1 MFPKVSASVQPSW
14 PVPISVAPEDL
25 AHIQAEF
32 SREYANLL
40 EQARTGR
47 LDVPPDKRFRADA
60 WKANP
65 HALLSAH
72 LWLLSARAMNRMV
85 EAADVSAFMRNRLSF
100 SVMQWL
106 EATAPTNFVLTNP
119 EVQQLVLETGGQSLA
134 RGMQNLLEDIR
145 KGRMSQTDESGFELG
160 RNVATTPGSV
170 VYENALMQLI
180 QYAPLTEKVHSRP
193 LVIVPPCIN
202 KYYILDLQPDNSFV
216 RHAVEQGHTVFLI
229 SWRNPLPS
237 DTDGSD
243 KATWD
248 DYLDEGVLRA
258 LRVASDITRQPQ
270 VNALGFCVGGTL
282 LASAVA
288 LAHARGERPAAS
300 LTLFTT
306 LLDFSD
312 TGVLDIFVDEAH
324 VQMRERQLAKGGL
337 MSARELATTFSFLR
351 PGELVW
357 NYVVNNYLKGMT
369 PPAFDLLFWN
379 ADGTNLPG
387 PFFTWYL
394 RNTYFEN
401 RLCKPGGVQ
410 VQGVDI
416 DLSMLDMPAYIYAS
430 REDHIVPWTAA
441 YASCNVLTGP
451 RRFVMGASGH
461 IAGVINPPAKKRRSF
476 WAAQHSLQAG
486 EPAPPA
492 QSWLEG
498 AVETPGSWWP
508 DWLEWLKT
516 HAGDLRNAPTRPG
529 NTRHKAVE
537 PAPGSYV
544 RVRAV

>member
-1 MFPKVSASVQPSW
+1 MFQIVSASNQPSW
-14 PVPISVAPEDL
+14 PIPISVAPEQL
-25 AHIQAEF
+25 ARIQSEF
-32 SREYANLL
+32 SQEYTALL

-47 LDVPPDKRFRADA
+47 LDAPADRRFRGEA

-65 HALLSAH
+65 HALFQAH
-72 LWLLSARAMNRMV
+72 LWLLSGRVLNRMV
-85 EAADVSAFMRNRLSF
+85 QAADVPEFTRNRLSF

-119 EVQQLVLETGGQSLA
+119 EVQQLLLETGGQSLA
-134 RGMQNLLEDIR
+134 RGMHNLIQDMG

-160 RNVATTPGSV
+160 RNVATTPGDV
-170 VYENALMQLI
+170 VYQNALMQVI
-180 QYAPLTEKVHSRP
+180 QYAPLTEQVHARP

-202 KYYILDLQPDNSFV
+202 KYYILDLQPENSFV
-216 RHAVEQGHTVFLI
+216 RHAVEQGHTVFLV
-229 SWRNPLPS
+229 SWRNPVQS
-237 DTDGSD
+237 DTDDSD

-248 DYLDEGVLRA
+248 DYLDDGVLRA
-258 LRVASDITRQPQ
+258 LQVASDITRQPQ

-288 LAHARGERPAAS
+288 LAHARGERPIAS
-300 LTLFTT
+300 LTLLTT

-312 TGVLDIFVDEAH
+312 TGVLDIFVDEQH
-324 VQMRERQLAKGGL
+324 VQMREQQLAQGGL
-337 MSARELATTFSFLR
+337 MTGRELATTFSFLR

-357 NYVVNNYLKGMT
+357 NYVVNNYLKGQT

-379 ADGTNLPG
+379 ADSTNLPG

-394 RNTYFEN
+394 RNTYLEN

-410 VQGVDI
+410 VRGLDI
-416 DLSMLDMPAYIYAS
+416 DLATLDMPAYVYAS

-441 YASCNVLTGP
+441 YASCNVLAGP
-451 RRFVMGASGH
+451 RRFIMGASGH

-476 WAAQHSLQAG
+476 WSTPQLLAEGEAAPDA
-486 EPAPPA
+486 AT
-492 QSWLEG
+492 WLET
-498 AVETPGSWWP
+498 ATEAPGSWWP
-508 DWLEWLKT
+508 DWLTWLEP
-516 HAGDLRNAPTRPG
+516 HAGGMRKAPARPG
-529 NTRHKAVE
+529 NTRHKALE
-537 PAPGSYV
+537 SAPGAYV